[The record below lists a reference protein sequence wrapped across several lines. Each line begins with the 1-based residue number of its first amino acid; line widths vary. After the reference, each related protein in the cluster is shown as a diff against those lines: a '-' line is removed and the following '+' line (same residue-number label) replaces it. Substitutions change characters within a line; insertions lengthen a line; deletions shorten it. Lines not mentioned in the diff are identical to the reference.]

1 VAVSEYFLVER
12 NLRAAMKFFGRAS
25 GAGDITERD
34 GMLLIDSGVGY
45 SVFNIAMLTAP
56 VRSAEFLAARI
67 RSAAE
72 HYASRGARW
81 SMWLCEEMLD
91 APVRPR
97 IPALFGAEGLRR
109 LTDAPGMI
117 AARLRPPVRPLPL
130 VESRRVNDA
139 ATRGDFAH
147 ITSLNF
153 DIPFATCQV
162 VYGNPGA
169 WAHDYHGY
177 VAYVRGAPVASAAV
191 VVAEDSIG
199 LYSVSTLAQF
209 RHKGFAEA
217 LMRQVI
223 ESYSEQTGL
232 ERTVL
237 QATRLGYEMYV
248 KMGYRPVSRFVVYM
262 S

>member
-1 VAVSEYFLVER
+1 VAVSDYSIVER

-25 GAGDITERD
+25 GTGDIKERD
-34 GMLLIDSGVGY
+34 GVLLIDSGVGY

-56 VRSAEFLAARI
+56 VSSAEMLAARI
-67 RSAAE
+67 RTAAE
-72 HYASRGARW
+72 HYNQRGTRW

-91 APVRPR
+91 ARVRPR
-97 IPALFGAEGLRR
+97 VSTLFAGEGLRR

-117 AARLRPPVRPLPL
+117 AARLRPPERSLPA

-139 ATRGDFAH
+139 TTRGDFAH

-153 DIPFATCQV
+153 DIPFATCQI
-162 VYGNPGA
+162 VYGNSGA
-169 WAHDYHGY
+169 WVHDYHGY

-191 VVAEDSIG
+191 VIAEGSIG
-199 LYSVSTLAQF
+199 LYSVSTLMQF
-209 RHKGFAEA
+209 RHKGYAEA
-217 LMRQVI
+217 LMRDVI
-223 ESYSEQTGL
+223 RSYAEQTGL

-237 QATRLGYEMYV
+237 QATRLGYEMYL